1 MDPSQAPAEVFAVQ
15 AVNQPRPPISGVNNP
30 AYHPASLRCL
40 ACEIVPRSF
49 HATFACQWR
58 RYLYLLPLTQEDASR
73 YLMHHHGDDANV
85 VADHQSTVEDAE
97 GGWVA
102 IAKAI
107 DDSIT
112 WLQGQ
117 RLDYYAFGRSTPKG
131 RSCVCTMT
139 HASAKF
145 AYLPQGLNDLQ
156 SFNAAINANSISA
169 QENADGTGVGEQG
182 RAASKQR
189 VPVVCIQI
197 VADRFVRRMVR
208 TLVAT
213 AAMSAIWNEPSRVR
227 DALQAQE
234 RRDTAYSAPAAGLCF
249 TGAGY
254 DDQPPCPI
262 DI

>member
-1 MDPSQAPAEVFAVQ
+1 MQ
-15 AVNQPRPPISGVNNP
+15 AVNQPQLPVSDQANP

-58 RYLYLLPLTQEDASR
+58 RYVYLLPLTQEDANHYR
-73 YLMHHHGDDANV
+73 MHRQGGSANV
-85 VADHQSTVEDAE
+85 PADPESAIEDAE
-97 GGWVA
+97 SEWLE
-102 IAKAI
+102 IAQAI
-107 DDSIT
+107 DDSVA

-117 RLDYYAFGRSTPKG
+117 QHDYYAFGRSTPKG
-131 RSCVCTMT
+131 RSCVCTVT
-139 HASAKF
+139 LASARL
-145 AYLPQGLNDLQ
+145 AYLPQDLSGPQ
-156 SFNAAINANSISA
+156 SFNAAVRAHNVSVQDDTDA
-169 QENADGTGVGEQG
+169 TGVNQQG
-182 RAASKQR
+182 RAASSHR

-213 AAMSAIWNEPSRVR
+213 AAMSAIWNEPSRVK
-227 DALQAQE
+227 DALQARE

-254 DDQPPCPI
+254 DGWPPCTI